1 MDRLLNKITSARWLI
16 AIMLTITFV
25 VLAITNKLTAEFI
38 TIYTMVMTWYF
49 NKERQTKEG

>member
-1 MDRLLNKITSARWLI
+1 MNRLLNKITSARWLI

>member
-25 VLAITNKLTAEFI
+25 VLAINSR
-38 TIYTMVMTWYF
+38 IYNYIYNGYDVVF
-49 NKERQTKEG
+49 